1 MGTGRPAGRERAYRR
16 DDAPAANSTPK
27 IAPGDVN
34 VHGVTIGKLRQ
45 AAFNRATPAVAKDA
59 DISLMQLDGFLRGQP
74 GAIDRGAMHTLA
86 KRLGLA

>member
-16 DDAPAANSTPK
+16 NDAPAPTPRQRSRPATSTYTASPSESS
-27 IAPGDVN
+27 
-34 VHGVTIGKLRQ
+34 RQ